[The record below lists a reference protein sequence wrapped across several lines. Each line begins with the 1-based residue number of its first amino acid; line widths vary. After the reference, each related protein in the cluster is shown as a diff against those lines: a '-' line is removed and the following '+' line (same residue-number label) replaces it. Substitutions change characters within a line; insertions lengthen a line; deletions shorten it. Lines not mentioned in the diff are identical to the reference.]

1 VDVSA
6 VRAEIKDVLQAALT
20 GWRVESYLPESPN
33 PPCLL
38 VGYPTDIVYNA
49 TLRAH
54 ARITMPIMVLVGAA
68 DARSAQLRMDE
79 ALGTDS
85 GSVVDALHGTS
96 GTAWFGSD
104 HRQVGRERRPGRHRR
119 RRATVRRRHR
129 HRILGLR
136 RDHTKWL
143 GNRLSSRGR

>member
-96 GTAWFGSD
+96 GTAWFGPIIVKSAGN
-104 HRQVGRERRPGRHRR
+104 VGRAVTDGGAQLFAADIVIEFL
-119 RRATVRRRHR
+119 A
-129 HRILGLR
+129 
-136 RDHTKWL
+136 
-143 GNRLSSRGR
+143 